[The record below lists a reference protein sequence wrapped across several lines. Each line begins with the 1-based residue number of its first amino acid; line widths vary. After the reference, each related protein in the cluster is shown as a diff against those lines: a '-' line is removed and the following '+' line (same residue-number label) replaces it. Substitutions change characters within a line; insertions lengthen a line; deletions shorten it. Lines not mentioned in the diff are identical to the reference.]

1 MPVNAN
7 MTLDIDVCESS
18 DYLSF
23 NVTDETGIYSASNS
37 GGYGTPNFAISDA
50 IDSRLVVTL
59 PDTTTVTITTYPSF
73 PDDTGL
79 VIVTVTAAQLG
90 VTELADGIYTITY
103 QVDFNNSNNQTVQK
117 TVTKAI
123 TFLAQ
128 VGCCVHKL
136 IAKVAET
143 DCTCESTIYKN
154 ASLSNLLLKSLC
166 GCTDITKTTNILAR
180 LNKLC
185 NSLNCGCN

>member
-50 IDSRLVVTL
+50 IDSRLVITL
-59 PDTTTVTITTYPSF
+59 PDTTSVTITTFPSF
-73 PDDTGL
+73 PDSTGNI
-79 VIVTVTAAQLG
+79 IVTITAAQLG
-90 VTELADGIYTITY
+90 VTTLADGIYTILY
-103 QVDFNNSNNQTVQK
+103 QVDFNNSNNQTIQKKVTK
-117 TVTKAI
+117 TVI
-123 TFLAQ
+123 FLGQ
-128 VGCCVHKL
+128 VTCCIHKL
-136 IAKVAET
+136 INKVAES
-143 DCTCESTIYKN
+143 DCNCESTMYKN

-166 GCTDITKTTNILAR
+166 GCTNITKTTNILNR

-185 NSLNCGCN
+185 NSQNCNCN